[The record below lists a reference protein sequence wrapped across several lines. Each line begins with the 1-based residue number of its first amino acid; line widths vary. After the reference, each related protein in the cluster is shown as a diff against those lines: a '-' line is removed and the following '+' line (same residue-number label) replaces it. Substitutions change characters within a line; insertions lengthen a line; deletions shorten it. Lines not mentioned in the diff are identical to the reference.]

1 MSENLV
7 SKTRGGQVLRG
18 GGQVVGIVLMMVP
31 FAAHMHPLSSF
42 DKIEGIVLSNIRNN
56 PVWEQ

>member
-1 MSENLV
+1 MSGDFW
-7 SKTRGGQVLRG
+7 SIRTF
-18 GGQVVGIVLMMVP
+18 LMMASKALK
-31 FAAHMHPLSSF
+31 FSQNYTQGGSSF